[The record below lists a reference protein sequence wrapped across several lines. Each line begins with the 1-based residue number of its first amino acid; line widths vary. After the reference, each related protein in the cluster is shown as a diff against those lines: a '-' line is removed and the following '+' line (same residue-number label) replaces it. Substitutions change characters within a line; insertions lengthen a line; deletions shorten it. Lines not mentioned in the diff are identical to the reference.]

1 MFAYNLQVICVCSF
15 VSCDQQI
22 DLKEMADNSSHCDRP
37 DCFVRQGQRQRKSQ
51 RWGGPTSRKKIEA
64 ACPSYRKLDGNTVYT
79 TTNWEL

>member
-37 DCFVRQGQRQRKSQ
+37 DYFVRQGKRQRKSQ

-64 ACPSYRKLDGNTVYT
+64 ACRSYRKFDGYTVYT